1 MPLIEH
7 TCGLPNNDAECENEK
22 IFEELFDRFNGRI
35 DYLVTIGTTVS
46 QFAYSRYKNKF
57 PILFIAVTNPYYAG
71 FPEDLEDRGNISG
84 ITYGASA
91 KNRLEI
97 IGKLFP
103 NKQIGFVYDS
113 KRDAD
118 EHFKEEILVALKDR
132 KLSTVANRTHL
143 IAINDDSIPKDA
155 QENCDIFL
163 GYYSVGTFM
172 HDIKLSMK
180 EGKVLIGTTRKDLL
194 AKSAIAVFE
203 CDNRKNGQLAAEKI
217 FGRSL
222 LNNLALSKIPYIY
235 SSSERL
241 IITRNAINKFEA
253 DVSNVEH
260 EVDYILENID

>member
-1 MPLIEH
+1 
-7 TCGLPNNDAECENEK
+7 
-22 IFEELFDRFNGRI
+22 
-35 DYLVTIGTTVS
+35 
-46 QFAYSRYKNKF
+46 
-57 PILFIAVTNPYYAG
+57 
-71 FPEDLEDRGNISG
+71 LEDRGNISG

-91 KNRLEI
+91 KRRLEI

-103 NKQIGFVYDS
+103 KKQIGFVYDS

-118 EHFKEEILVALKDR
+118 EHFKEEILVALKDS
-132 KLSTVANRTHL
+132 KLSGVANRTKL
-143 IAINDDSIPKDA
+143 IAINEDSIPEDA

-172 HDIKLSMK
+172 HQIKLSMK
-180 EGKVLIGTTRKDLL
+180 EGKHLIGTTRKDLL
-194 AKSAIAVFE
+194 AKNAIAVFE

-217 FGRSL
+217 IGRSVS
-222 LNNLALSKIPYIY
+222 NNLALSKIPYIY

-241 IITRNAINKFEA
+241 IITKNAINKFEA